1 MKKKN
6 QSKNPKETNNSANI
20 MSTSGSVVLQN
31 QGSYMPLSL
40 ITNQVESASLNEFE
54 FFLYNLRS
62 TNYITHD
69 TSINDYSVFVNKIIK
84 LLKSDVVFTSWKA
97 LQLINVLFTYNPIV
111 LCSFSKA
118 IINELAEKVE
128 FMFKKTRLNKSQQ
141 SILYF
146 QELIFTLQNLINLL
160 RNKAI
165 LRREVLTPN
174 LAPIIKLMVNKINE
188 VNNIDTIEI
197 FVDFLKDLLIN
208 NTSVFKPYVNK
219 YYQFLSQKL
228 SMDGLVQDKIIDG
241 FVYCHLINLNYEN
254 SSGKN
259 NGSNADMKHLKTNVS
274 QAQWNEAIEAIFYEM
289 KKIICLYQDI
299 LNIDEYTKKLI
310 ELLPEAKPE
319 SDNIFKFLPLLNL
332 DFNRAHSLFEI
343 NSRFNLLV
351 KLLEGFIEADTP
363 FQIKFNSS
371 TILNISNIVLNLQ
384 NFKLLKGLRKDNN
397 VISCLSLNLISL
409 SYDVGLKLLEILL
422 TMKDGI
428 HLMPFSKQIV
438 SMLYNFLIPV
448 FNQNK
453 SNNKNTNTFNLNK
466 VMTQKLNFVKLY
478 KFLIILS
485 KSNEGMF
492 ISNLNSEDFETWNS
506 FMSLAIILLK
516 DDESLYFK
524 LQNYTNSVDQQNNA
538 SKKKK
543 TNLMKKTDTISDI
556 YTTPQNFCFKKQNP
570 SAIEDLYN
578 FLIESVKGVR
588 ISTNVRSL
596 IEKEAIVDNKF
607 ELMKYL
613 VLNPSL
619 ESSNQSILPIVA
631 SKATE
636 DIRYWLK
643 SIILPSLPQN
653 FIQHYDYPSAQEP
666 IAIEHEDMDIWEDDD
681 EEEKKITVDSQ
692 ENLEGEP
699 SLKKQK
705 ITDKVV
711 DIANEEQH
719 IETNNVTPIEV
730 DMTEKKEDSIKVI
743 DVAAPV
749 EDDDEDSDIEIPD
762 LDLS

>member
-1 MKKKN
+1 
-6 QSKNPKETNNSANI
+6 
-20 MSTSGSVVLQN
+20 MSSSGSVVLQN
-31 QGSYMPLSL
+31 QGSYIPLSL
-40 ITNQVESASLNEFE
+40 ITKQVESASLAEFE

-84 LLKSDVVFTSWKA
+84 LLKSDVVFTSWKG

-141 SILYF
+141 SILF
-146 QELIFTLQNLINLL
+146 FKELIFTLQNLINLL

-174 LAPIIKLMVNKINE
+174 LAPIIKLMVNKIGE
-188 VNNIDTIEI
+188 IDNNDTIEI
-197 FVDFLKDLLIN
+197 FVDFLKDLLTN

-219 YYQFLSQKL
+219 YYQFLSSRL
-228 SMDGLVQDKIIDG
+228 SIEGLVQDKIVDG
-241 FVYCHLINLNYEN
+241 FVYCHLINLNYE
-254 SSGKN
+254 SSSDKN
-259 NGSNADMKHLKTNVS
+259 NGSNADMKHLKTNIS
-274 QAQWNEAIEAIFYEM
+274 QAQWNETVEAIFSEM
-289 KKIICLYQDI
+289 KKIIGLYQDI

-310 ELLPEAKPE
+310 DSLPEAKSE

-332 DFNRAHSLFEI
+332 DFNNANSLFEI
-343 NSRFNLLV
+343 NSRFSLLV
-351 KLLEGFIEADTP
+351 KLLECFIKADTP
-363 FQIKFNSS
+363 FQIKFNTS
-371 TILNISNIVLNLQ
+371 TMLNISNIVLNLQ

-397 VISCLSLNLISL
+397 VISCLSLNLVSL

-428 HLMPFSKQIV
+428 YLMPFSKQIM

-453 SNNKNTNTFNLNK
+453 SNNKNTNTFSLNK
-466 VMTQKLNFVKLY
+466 VMTQKLNFAKLY
-478 KFLIILS
+478 KFLISLS

-506 FMSLAIILLK
+506 FMNLAIILLK

-538 SKKKK
+538 GGKKKK

-556 YTTPQNFCFKKQNP
+556 YTTPQNFCFKKQSP
-570 SAIEDLYN
+570 AAIEDLYN

-596 IEKEAIVDNKF
+596 IEKEAIVDNRF

-653 FIQHYDYPSAQEP
+653 FVQHYDYPTDQQPMAVEND
-666 IAIEHEDMDIWEDDD
+666 EMDIWEDDE
-681 EEEKKITVDSQ
+681 EEEKKVTVDSQ
-692 ENLEGEP
+692 ENIEGEP

-711 DIANEEQH
+711 DIAIEEQH
-719 IETNNVTPIEV
+719 SETNNVTPIEI
-730 DMTEKKEDSIKVI
+730 DMSEKKEDTIKVV
-743 DVAAPV
+743 DVAAPAEE
-749 EDDDEDSDIEIPD
+749 EDDGSDIEIPD